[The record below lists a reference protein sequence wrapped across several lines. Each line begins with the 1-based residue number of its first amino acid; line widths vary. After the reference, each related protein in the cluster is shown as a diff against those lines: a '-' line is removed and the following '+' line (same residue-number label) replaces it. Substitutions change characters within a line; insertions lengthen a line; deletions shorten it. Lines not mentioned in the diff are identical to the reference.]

1 MKNVRIGIIGL
12 GVQGSLYARL
22 LTDKETKIEGLELSC
37 ICSSK
42 ETLPIEVPDSIKV
55 FKDYKQLL
63 RSGLCDSIVI
73 CVPHI
78 MHMKIAEEALRNG
91 IHVLCEKPAAIKAS
105 EMKKVKKLLENKD
118 LCFAMMFN
126 NRANP
131 VYEKAHE
138 LLQKKEL
145 GELRNIRWNIDSF
158 WRPDTYYASASW
170 RGNFQ
175 KEGGGILVNQIAHQL
190 DLLLHLGGEPSFVHS
205 SLYEGRYRNI
215 DVENEVYID
224 LLFKN
229 GASGF
234 LSAKTYDPFG
244 SNLLEIVC
252 SKGKIVIEN
261 NASMKIIKLKKDE
274 SEMNSSYTFRQ
285 LYTLKKEG
293 PASLYDEE
301 NIDLSSSSMDH
312 YRKIFCNFA
321 NHILYDE
328 PLIASFEDGLRQV
341 EFANSIYESAWKDK
355 TITFPGNEEDY
366 DKLLQNK
373 IEKEIAM

>member
-1 MKNVRIGIIGL
+1 M
-12 GVQGSLYARL
+12 
-22 LTDKETKIEGLELSC
+22 
-37 ICSSK
+37 
-42 ETLPIEVPDSIKV
+42 
-55 FKDYKQLL
+55 
-63 RSGLCDSIVI
+63 
-73 CVPHI
+73 
-78 MHMKIAEEALRNG
+78 
-91 IHVLCEKPAAIKAS
+91 
-105 EMKKVKKLLENKD
+105 
-118 LCFAMMFN
+118 
-126 NRANP
+126 
-131 VYEKAHE
+131 
-138 LLQKKEL
+138 
-145 GELRNIRWNIDSF
+145 
-158 WRPDTYYASASW
+158 
-170 RGNFQ
+170 
-175 KEGGGILVNQIAHQL
+175 
-190 DLLLHLGGEPSFVHS
+190 
-205 SLYEGRYRNI
+205 
-215 DVENEVYID
+215 ENEVYID

-355 TITFPGNEEDY
+355 TIAFPGNEEDY

-373 IEKEIAM
+373 IEKEITM